1 MTDDKKYQN
10 ESEFKIISITL
21 SILVQPF
28 AVSLVA
34 QIPIGYYNGV
44 TGTGATLKTQ
54 LYVINLSLHYNSK
67 YQHFLKF
74 LNNNFKT

>member
-1 MTDDKKYQN
+1 MTDDKKHQH

-21 SILVQPF
+21 SLIVQLF

-34 QIPIGYYNGV
+34 QIPIGNYNGV

-54 LYVINLSLHYNSK
+54 LYIIVKNRLQFHLMI
-67 YQHFLKF
+67 
-74 LNNNFKT
+74 